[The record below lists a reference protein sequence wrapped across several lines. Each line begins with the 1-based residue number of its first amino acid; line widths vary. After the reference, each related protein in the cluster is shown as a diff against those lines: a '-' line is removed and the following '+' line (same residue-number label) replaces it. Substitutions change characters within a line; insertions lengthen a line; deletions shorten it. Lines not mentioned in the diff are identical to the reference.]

1 LSEDLKIYI
10 FAPLFLTEHLDHPD
24 SYHHVILFL
33 QVTAGII
40 NTDFSFSMA
49 FFSGCLVLLG
59 LLLASGFMSGAET
72 AFFAITPAQLMDLKE
87 SRSTTEKL
95 IYQLVHKPKA
105 LLATLLITINFINIA
120 IVVLSSLLINLVF
133 DFSGHETWG
142 FVIQVVA
149 VTFMIVLFCE
159 VMPKVF
165 AQQNAM
171 RTARVSVFPVYVL
184 DKLLK
189 PISYLLVS
197 STTFVEKR
205 IRQKSYDVSVDE
217 LTHAI
222 DVTSNKDTPEE
233 EKKILKGIARFGNI
247 DVKQIMKSR
256 MDVVAIDSSTGFSEL
271 LPFIIEN
278 HYSRLPVY
286 TESFDSV
293 TGVLYTKDLL
303 PYLNRKKDDA
313 FHWQELVRPAYFVPE
328 SKKINDLLQEFQEKK
343 MHLATVVDEYGGNSG
358 IVTLE
363 DILEEIVGE
372 IHDEFDEE
380 ELSYSKLDDHNFVFD
395 GKALINDVC
404 RVMELDRKI
413 FDSINDDVD
422 TLAGLILELA
432 GGIPVRGEM
441 VEHNGIK
448 LKIESAD
455 RRRIKRVKITL
466 PEEKKFTAGTGAVTS
481 FMLFILSSFL
491 LTSCDEEYTP
501 KPKGF
506 FRIALPAKEYK
517 PFSASGCPFSFEMPV
532 YASEARDSSPGSG
545 PCFMDIQFPAFRA
558 TVYLTYKPVANDLQ
572 KLVEEHRSMTM
583 KHIPKAN
590 AIDEEAYA
598 DPANRVFGSRYTVKG
613 NAASST
619 QFYLTDST
627 SHFIRGSLYFYSLP
641 QPDSIAPV
649 LTFINGDIRHLVETF
664 RWK

>member
-1 LSEDLKIYI
+1 
-10 FAPLFLTEHLDHPD
+10 
-24 SYHHVILFL
+24 
-33 QVTAGII
+33 
-40 NTDFSFSMA
+40 MA
-49 FFSGCLVLLG
+49 FLSGCLVLTG
-59 LLLASGFMSGAET
+59 LLFTSGFVSGAET
-72 AFFAITPAQLMDLKE
+72 AFFSITPAQLMQLKE
-87 SRSTTEKL
+87 SKSTSEKL
-95 IYQLVHKPKA
+95 IYQLLHKPKG
-105 LLATLLITINFINIA
+105 LLATLLITINFVNIA

-133 DFSGHETWG
+133 NFTGHETWG

-149 VTFMIVLFCE
+149 VTFVIVLFCE
-159 VMPKVF
+159 VMPKVY

-171 RTARVSVFPVYVL
+171 RTARISVFPIYVL

-189 PISYLLVS
+189 PISYFLVA
-197 STTFVEKR
+197 STSFVEKR
-205 IRQKSYDVSVDE
+205 IQQKSYDVSVDE

-233 EKKILKGIARFGNI
+233 EKNILKGIARFGNI

-256 MDVVAIDSSTGFSEL
+256 MDVVAIDEATAFDTL
-271 LPFIIEN
+271 LPSIIEN

-286 TESFDSV
+286 KESFDSV

-303 PYLNRKKDDA
+303 PFLDKKKDPA
-313 FHWQELVRPAYFVPE
+313 FRWQNLVRPAYFVPE

-343 MHLATVVDEYGGNSG
+343 MHLAMVVDEYGGNSG

-380 ELSYSKLDDHNFVFD
+380 EMSYSKLDDYNFVFD

-404 RVMELDRKI
+404 RVMELDRKV
-413 FDSINDDVD
+413 FDSKNDDVD

-441 VEHNGIK
+441 VEHNGIR

-466 PEEKKFTAGTGAVTS
+466 PESKSSITGANITAIVISLALTAM
-481 FMLFILSSFL
+481 FLSA
-491 LTSCDEEYTP
+491 CNDEYTP

-506 FRIALPAKEYK
+506 FRIALPAKEYRH
-517 PFSASGCPFSFEMPV
+517 FSPSECPFEFDMPV
-532 YASEARDSSPGSG
+532 YAVPAHDSSRLAE
-545 PCFMDIQFPAFRA
+545 PCFMDIQFPAFNA
-558 TVYLTYKPVANDLQ
+558 TIYLTYKPVKNDLQ
-572 KLVEEHRSMTM
+572 KLYEEHRSMTM

-590 AIDEEAYA
+590 GIDESAYNDA
-598 DPANRVFGSRYTVKG
+598 EHNVFGSRYDIKG
-613 NAASST
+613 NAASNT

-641 QPDSIAPV
+641 QRDSIAPV
-649 LTFINGDIRHLVETF
+649 LAFINEDIRHLIETF

>member
-1 LSEDLKIYI
+1 
-10 FAPLFLTEHLDHPD
+10 
-24 SYHHVILFL
+24 
-33 QVTAGII
+33 
-40 NTDFSFSMA
+40 MA
-49 FFSGCLVLLG
+49 FLSGCLVLLT
-59 LLLASGFMSGAET
+59 LLFTSGFVSGAET

-87 SRSTTEKL
+87 SKSRTEKL
-95 IYQLVHKPKA
+95 IYQLLHKPKG
-105 LLATLLITINFINIA
+105 LLATLLITINFVNIA

-133 DFSGHETWG
+133 NFSGHETWG

-149 VTFMIVLFCE
+149 VTFVIVLFCE

-165 AQQNAM
+165 AQQNAL
-171 RTARVSVFPVYVL
+171 RTARASVFPIYIL
-184 DKLLK
+184 DKILK
-189 PISYLLVS
+189 PLSYFLVA
-197 STTFVEKR
+197 STSFVEKR
-205 IRQKSYDVSVDE
+205 IHQKSYDVSMDE

-222 DVTSNKDTPEE
+222 DVTSTKDTPEE

-247 DVKQIMKSR
+247 DVRQIMRSR
-256 MDVVAIDSSTGFSEL
+256 MDVVAIDNAVTFSEL

-286 TESFDSV
+286 NQSFDSV

-303 PYLNRKKDDA
+303 PYLDKKNDA
-313 FHWQELVRPAYFVPE
+313 GFQWQQLVRPAYFVPE

-343 MHLATVVDEYGGNSG
+343 MHLAIVVDEYGGNSG

-380 ELSYSKLDDHNFVFD
+380 ELSYSKLDDYNFVFD
-395 GKALINDVC
+395 GKTLINDVC
-404 RVMELDRKI
+404 RVMELDRRV
-413 FDSINDDVD
+413 FDSKDDDVD

-432 GGIPVRGEM
+432 GSIPVRGEIL
-441 VEHNGIK
+441 EHNGIK

-455 RRRIKRVKITL
+455 RKRIKRVKITL
-466 PEEKKFTAGTGAVTS
+466 PESKNRSSISGTATVVSVLIMTS
-481 FMLFILSSFL
+481 LFMSS
-491 LTSCDEEYTP
+491 CEQEYSP

-506 FRIALPAKEYK
+506 FRITLPEKEYTSFT
-517 PFSASGCPFSFEMPV
+517 PEGCPFTFEMPV
-532 YASEARDSSPGSG
+532 YAREVRDSSRLAE
-545 PCFMDIQFPAFRA
+545 PCFMDIQFPAFNA
-558 TVYLTYKPVANDLQ
+558 TIYLTYKPVNNNLQ
-572 KLVEEHRSMTM
+572 KLYEEHRSMTM

-590 AIDEEAYA
+590 AIEESAYNNP
-598 DPANRVFGSRYTVKG
+598 PAKVYGSQYTIKG

-627 SHFIRGSLYFYSLP
+627 SNFIRGSLYFYSLP

-649 LTFINGDIRHLVETF
+649 LAFINADIRHMIETF

>member
-1 LSEDLKIYI
+1 
-10 FAPLFLTEHLDHPD
+10 
-24 SYHHVILFL
+24 
-33 QVTAGII
+33 
-40 NTDFSFSMA
+40 MA
-49 FFSGCLVLLG
+49 FLSGCLVLLV
-59 LLLASGFMSGAET
+59 LLFTSGFLSGAET
-72 AFFAITPAQLMDLKE
+72 AFFAITPAQLMDLKD
-87 SRSTTEKL
+87 SRSTSEKL
-95 IYQLVHKPKA
+95 IYQLLHKPKG
-105 LLATLLITINFINIA
+105 LLATLLIAINFVNIA
-120 IVVLSSLLINLVF
+120 IVVLSSLLISLVF
-133 DFSGHETWG
+133 NFTAHESLG

-149 VTFMIVLFCE
+149 VTFVIVLFCE
-159 VMPKVF
+159 VLPKVY
-165 AQQNAM
+165 AQQNAL
-171 RTARVSVFPVYVL
+171 RTAKVSVFPVYIL
-184 DKLLK
+184 DKVMK
-189 PISYLLVS
+189 PISYVLVS

-205 IRQKSYDVSVDE
+205 IRLKSYDVSVDE

-222 DVTSNKDTPEE
+222 DVTSSKDTPEE

-247 DVKQIMKSR
+247 DVRQIMKSR
-256 MDVVAIDSSTGFSEL
+256 MDVVAADNSTPFSEL

-286 TESFDSV
+286 NESFDSV

-303 PYLNRKKDDA
+303 PYLDRKNDQSFK
-313 FHWQELVRPAYFVPE
+313 WQDLVRPAYFIPE
-328 SKKINDLLQEFQEKK
+328 SKKINDLLKEFQEKK
-343 MHLATVVDEYGGNSG
+343 MHLAIVVDEYGGNSG

-404 RVMELDRKI
+404 RVMELDRKV
-413 FDSINDDVD
+413 FDSSNEDVD
-422 TLAGLILELA
+422 TLAGLILDLA

-466 PEEKKFTAGTGAVTS
+466 PETSKATGNSAVTA
-481 FMLFILSSFL
+481 LLIFILSSFF
-491 LTSCDEEYTP
+491 LTSCEQEYSP

-506 FRIALPAKEYK
+506 FRIALPQKSYRLHSPA
-517 PFSASGCPFSFEMPV
+517 GCPFEFELPV
-532 YASEARDSSPGSG
+532 YATEVRDSSHFAE
-545 PCFMDIQFPAFRA
+545 PCFMDLQFPAFNA
-558 TVYLTYKPVANDLQ
+558 TVYLTYKPVQNDLQ
-572 KLVEEHRSMTM
+572 KLYEDHRSMTM

-590 AIDEEAYA
+590 AIDEEAYQ
-598 DPANRVFGSRYTVKG
+598 DQEHHVYGSRYSIKG
-613 NAASST
+613 SAASNT

-627 SHFIRGSLYFYSLP
+627 HHFIRGSLYFYSLP

-649 LTFINGDIRHLVETF
+649 LAFLNEDIKHLIETF

>member
-1 LSEDLKIYI
+1 
-10 FAPLFLTEHLDHPD
+10 LDHPD
-24 SYHHVILFL
+24 SFHPAFILL
-33 QVTAGII
+33 QVVAGII
-40 NTDFSFSMA
+40 NSDFSFSFA
-49 FFSGCLVLLG
+49 FGSGCLVLVG
-59 LLLASGFMSGAET
+59 LLFTSGFVSGAET
-72 AFFAITPAQLMDLKE
+72 AFFAITPAQLMELQDSK
-87 SRSTTEKL
+87 STSEKL
-95 IYQLVHKPKA
+95 IYQLLHKPKG
-105 LLATLLITINFINIA
+105 LLATLLITINFVNIA

-133 DFSGHETWG
+133 NFTGHETWG

-149 VTFMIVLFCE
+149 VTFVIVLFCE
-159 VMPKVF
+159 VMPKVY
-165 AQQNAM
+165 AQQNAL
-171 RTARVSVFPVYVL
+171 RTARISVIPVYVL

-189 PISYLLVS
+189 PFSYILVS
-197 STTFVEKR
+197 STSFVEKR
-205 IRQKSYDVSVDE
+205 IHQKSYDVSVDE

-222 DVTSNKDTPEE
+222 DVTSTKDTPEE
-233 EKKILKGIARFGNI
+233 EKKILIGIARFGNI

-256 MDVVAIDSSTGFSEL
+256 MDVVAIDNSVKFSEL

-278 HYSRLPVY
+278 RYSRLPVFR
-286 TESFDSV
+286 ESLDSV
-293 TGVLYTKDLL
+293 TGVLYTKDLI
-303 PYLNRKKDDA
+303 PYLDRKQDDT

-343 MHLATVVDEYGGNSG
+343 MHLAVVVDEYGGISG

-380 ELSYSKLDDHNFVFD
+380 ELSYSKLDDQNFIFD

-404 RVMELDRKI
+404 RVMELDRKV
-413 FDSINDDVD
+413 FDSKSDDVD

-466 PEEKKFTAGTGAVTS
+466 PDLKKPGISAGAVGAIALI
-481 FMLFILSSFL
+481 FLSSFFL
-491 LTSCDEEYTP
+491 SSCDEEYTP

-506 FRIALPAKEYK
+506 FRIALPQKEYRH
-517 PFSASGCPFSFEMPV
+517 FSPAGCPFEFEMPV
-532 YASEARDSSPGSG
+532 YAADARDSSPQAE
-545 PCFMDIQFPAFRA
+545 PCFMDIQFPKFNA
-558 TVYLTYKPVANDLQ
+558 TVYLTYKPVKNDLQ
-572 KLVEEHRSMTM
+572 KLYEDHRSMTM

-598 DPANRVFGSRYTVKG
+598 DPVHKVYGSRYSIKG
-613 NAASST
+613 NAASNT

-627 SHFIRGSLYFYSLP
+627 ANFIRGSLYFYSVP
-641 QPDSIAPV
+641 QPDSIEPV
-649 LTFINGDIRHLVETF
+649 LAFINEDIKHMIETF
-664 RWK
+664 RWR